1 MVVDDKITIEDWY
14 VNGKFNDETV
24 KMSEDVKLHI
34 DDLIKKTTE
43 NKNAPTESIKQA
55 TEPIKQALADK
66 N

>member
-34 DDLIKKTTE
+34 DDLIKKKTE

-55 TEPIKQALADK
+55 TEPIKQSLADK